1 MSASASSDSW
11 SRTAATGAEHDWLRC
26 ATSKAAPA
34 RRHQQW
40 YVTPGYWDVPEDSCW
55 GSAEEAAWPGP
66 LIAEEAAWPGPLIE
80 TTTTNSTN
88 TSTTNMRGELTNTG
102 TTTTTTTRV
111 QHCRPNRGRHSSRWG
126 RQLQPP
132 KRDFTHR
139 VTQFRRQDL
148 KRKETG
154 QERKAR
160 REGIP
165 VWHEVSEYTA
175 PFFVG
180 VEPDLEM

>member
-1 MSASASSDSW
+1 MSASASTDSW
-11 SRTAATGAEHDWLRC
+11 SGTAATGAEH
-26 ATSKAAPA
+26 
-34 RRHQQW
+34 HQQW
-40 YVTPGYWDVPEDSCW
+40 YVTPGYWDVPEDFQW
-55 GSAEEAAWPGP
+55 GEAEEAARPGT
-66 LIAEEAAWPGPLIE
+66 LIE

-88 TSTTNMRGELTNTG
+88 TSTTNMRGELTNTS

-111 QHCRPNRGRHSSRWG
+111 QPCRPKRGRHSPRWT